1 MVKMITGIV
10 SEPLF
15 WDDLV
20 DMFKE
25 LEVEKEMSQAALERG
40 FHNDME
46 MFVFDAM
53 EKIGVE
59 PSQEAVAYVINS
71 VGLVREDYSE
81 AEYHIH
87 KVPEGFYVAV
97 ATA

>member
-1 MVKMITGIV
+1 
-10 SEPLF
+10 
-15 WDDLV
+15 
-20 DMFKE
+20 
-25 LEVEKEMSQAALERG
+25 
-40 FHNDME
+40 